1 MTEPQQCPIC
11 IESFNLSIR
20 KKIECIYC
28 HYEAC
33 SSCIR
38 QYLLTNIQDP
48 HCMSCRRSWNR
59 EIMVQFFPSSF
70 VNKDYKLHRERV
82 LYERECSLLPQT
94 QAKVARIKARRD
106 LETEQLRMTRL
117 YNEKKKELKDLGQAI
132 MDVQQ
137 NIRNSYNTRLTRTT
151 TTRVEIIRKCPQ
163 PDCRGFIQKNH
174 TCGICNIRICTK
186 CHEILKPGEIDPSE
200 LKKQTDEAAGCSAQ
214 AGLSAQA
221 GCSAHTGHECKPEDI
236 ETAAMILKQT
246 RPCPTCFVS
255 IYKIDGCDQMWC
267 TQCHTAFSWRTGA
280 IETMRIHNPHFYQ
293 WQMERANAEGNAP
306 PREVGDIPCG
316 GLPTIYEIRRW
327 FNYTQIHDNRAAL
340 RAAAR
345 RLRNIQLEH
354 GIQVPMPA
362 EEPVQPTQPA
372 QPTGFN
378 AVLSIHRIV
387 LHVESAEMRRFRV
400 HPYTDVELNE
410 ELRIDYLLNV
420 LTEDNFKKQ
429 LQQIEKKRQKKSAIF
444 MILEMFVHTSGDI
457 FRNYI
462 QSPYNEPAATQ
473 MIQEF
478 ISLRDYLNQQL
489 RLVSRQFNCKV
500 PNISPAWGMMTVDYK
515 SPQYQLVED
524 EDGTYY
530 VEPVEPLAAVPVE
543 PAAPAAVPVE
553 PSAAVPAAADPL
565 RYYIE

>member
-1 MTEPQQCPIC
+1 
-11 IESFNLSIR
+11 
-20 KKIECIYC
+20 
-28 HYEAC
+28 
-33 SSCIR
+33 
-38 QYLLTNIQDP
+38 
-48 HCMSCRRSWNR
+48 
-59 EIMVQFFPSSF
+59 
-70 VNKDYKLHRERV
+70 
-82 LYERECSLLPQT
+82 
-94 QAKVARIKARRD
+94 
-106 LETEQLRMTRL
+106 
-117 YNEKKKELKDLGQAI
+117 
-132 MDVQQ
+132 
-137 NIRNSYNTRLTRTT
+137 
-151 TTRVEIIRKCPQ
+151 
-163 PDCRGFIQKNH
+163 
-174 TCGICNIRICTK
+174 
-186 CHEILKPGEIDPSE
+186 
-200 LKKQTDEAAGCSAQ
+200 
-214 AGLSAQA
+214 
-221 GCSAHTGHECKPEDI
+221 
-236 ETAAMILKQT
+236 
-246 RPCPTCFVS
+246 
-255 IYKIDGCDQMWC
+255 
-267 TQCHTAFSWRTGA
+267 
-280 IETMRIHNPHFYQ
+280 
-293 WQMERANAEGNAP
+293 MERANAEGNAP

-553 PSAAVPAAADPL
+553 PATATEPVAADPL